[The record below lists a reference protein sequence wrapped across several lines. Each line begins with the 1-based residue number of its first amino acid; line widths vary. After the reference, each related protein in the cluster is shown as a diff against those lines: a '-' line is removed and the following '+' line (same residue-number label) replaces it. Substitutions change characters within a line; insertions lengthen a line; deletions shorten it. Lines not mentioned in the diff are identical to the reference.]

1 LASKFF
7 PSWQSY
13 KNSRSWRTAG
23 VHKVDILAMQWL
35 TPL

>member
-1 LASKFF
+1 LTLASKFF

-23 VHKVDILAMQWL
+23 VHIMLDILA
-35 TPL
+35 T